1 MEELNLMI
9 KAQKMGRKKQQH
21 LQQKQLFPAVKN
33 LCQASLHFCITAKDA
48 ET

>member
-9 KAQKMGRKKQQH
+9 KAQKMGRKKQH